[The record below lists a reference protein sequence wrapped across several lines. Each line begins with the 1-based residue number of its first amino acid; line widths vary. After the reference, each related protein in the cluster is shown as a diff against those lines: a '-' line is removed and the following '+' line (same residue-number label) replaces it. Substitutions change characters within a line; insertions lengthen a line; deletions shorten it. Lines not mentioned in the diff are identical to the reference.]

1 MSVYLSDGLST
12 CLPVCLPDGLS
23 LTVDG
28 DGNQSQVS
36 LQDFMN
42 TDMKGKVITA
52 AALPTYSTDDVYIRT
67 FRVAQRLQ
75 VGAWVS

>member
-1 MSVYLSDGLST
+1 M
-12 CLPVCLPDGLS
+12 
-23 LTVDG
+23 DG
-28 DGNQSQVS
+28 DGNQTQIS
-36 LQDFMN
+36 LEDFMN